1 MEENVTAPDRRAI
14 NIIYVDGESSHLGHF
29 RGKAA
34 LSHFETN
41 WRRMSNVQTTY
52 TNESAFIDMDI
63 GSANVIWLDN
73 VRSVGVA
80 KKIEALKEREG
91 ENLRVIYALDE
102 LIWEGPAG
110 RATTL
115 NECRVVEMF
124 IATADCL
131 VVSNNT
137 IVQILT
143 QMGLIDDEKEYIII
157 PTTVGY
163 DFYPTYCEFRKRGLS
178 DKNKPRATVLVKG
191 VTVPENVQKFIETNY
206 KVFDITVA
214 SVGKLSERIMREI
227 ESGNIKHIRHW
238 ANPDVTAR
246 TALAAFAME
255 RDRRYDFTVITK
267 PDDLSAE
274 YYELTTGDEDILFA
288 AASGSVPVGGI
299 DHVGYVEDSLYYA
312 SGLVFGADTEPVEIA
327 KIIKSTYK
335 SSTQWNKHMHRV
347 LSAMQ
352 DRVSGSPKML
362 RAYYTALV
370 GTAIV
375 EQETELA
382 RKALEEA
389 QAKIEADEAASE
401 ESPISEEQ
409 TNIIK
414 ANFGGGDDG

>member
-1 MEENVTAPDRRAI
+1 MEENVTVPDKRAI

-29 RGKAA
+29 RGKSA

-52 TNESAFIDMDI
+52 TSENAFVEMDI

-91 ENLRVIYALDE
+91 ENIRVIYALDE

-124 IATADCL
+124 IATVDCL

-143 QMGLIDDEKEYIII
+143 QMGLIDDTKEYIII

-178 DKNKPRATVLVKG
+178 DKNKPNATVLVKG
-191 VTVPENVQKFIETNY
+191 VNIPENVQRFIESNY
-206 KVFDITVA
+206 KVFNITIA
-214 SVGKLSERIMREI
+214 SVGKLSPRIMGEI

-255 RDRRYDFTVITK
+255 RDRRYDFTIITK

-288 AASGSVPVGGI
+288 AAAGSVPIGGI
-299 DHVGYVEDSLYYA
+299 GHVGYVEDSLYYA
-312 SGLVFGADTEPVEIA
+312 SGLVFGSESTPADIA

-347 LSAMQ
+347 LGAMQ

-370 GTAIV
+370 GVSIV
-375 EQETELA
+375 EQETEIA

-389 QAKIEADEAASE
+389 REKIKADEVAK

-409 TNIIK
+409 SKIIK
-414 ANFGGGDDG
+414 ANFGGGENG